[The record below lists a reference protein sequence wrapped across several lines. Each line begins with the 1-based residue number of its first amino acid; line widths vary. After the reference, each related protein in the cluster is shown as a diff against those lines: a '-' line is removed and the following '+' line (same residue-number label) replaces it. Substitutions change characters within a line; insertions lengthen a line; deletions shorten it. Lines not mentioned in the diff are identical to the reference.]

1 MTLSHCV
8 VVLKNAFCVFAVRH
22 RRFLALL
29 FSIMAAASDAAFLWA
44 WPASLVLSATALP
57 GANRFGFFLPVLVV
71 RISEV
76 SYSKQQYLNEELFSS
91 IGNIGTGHLASRVW
105 AKAPRVSRARPGRLA
120 LLLLRVA
127 VVCRYIWWCKEK
139 IFSSKI
145 RHQW

>member
-1 MTLSHCV
+1 MQL
-8 VVLKNAFCVFAVRH
+8 FCEPGQQV
-22 RRFLALL
+22 L
-29 FSIMAAASDAAFLWA
+29 FSQRQPYQEPIV
-44 WPASLVLSATALP
+44 LV
-57 GANRFGFFLPVLVV
+57 FFLPVLVV

-127 VVCRYIWWCKEK
+127 VVCRYIW
-139 IFSSKI
+139 
-145 RHQW
+145 